1 MLLSRAESM
10 GLNNGEVDGGS
21 LSGNDCEEDIRVT
34 PVCCM
39 DECDDRA
46 LYGAVYKIA
55 DRDTIFLF
63 HVAHGSAGS
72 ESRVGRRS

>member
-1 MLLSRAESM
+1 M

-39 DECDDRA
+39 GDSEDST
-46 LYGAVYKIA
+46 LYGVVYKIA
-55 DRDTIFLF
+55 ERDTIFLF
-63 HVAHGSAGS
+63 HVVAASAGS
-72 ESRVGRRS
+72 ESGVRPKS